1 MTTQAPHDEQLE
13 SSQADERTGTV
24 HTDARGMASFRE
36 GTLMRRAGLAS
47 VMMIAVF
54 AVTLFGDP
62 SWGHRADALYYVPAP
77 GPCAHGCVVHRIQR
91 TGFEI
96 P

>member
-1 MTTQAPHDEQLE
+1 MAQAQHDEQLG
-13 SSQADERTGTV
+13 SSQADGRTGTV
-24 HTDARGMASFRE
+24 HHDGRGMAPFRE
-36 GTLMRRAGLAS
+36 GT
-47 VMMIAVF
+47 MIAVF

-77 GPCAHGCVVHRIQR
+77 GPCAHGCVVHLIQR